1 MDTYTDPLDF
11 DAQRQRI
18 INEAAYRVRFLS
30 WLALRLET
38 SDDVTYR
45 REAAAV
51 LRWVAEGQ
59 QQ

>member
-1 MDTYTDPLDF
+1 MNTQTDPPCT
-11 DAQRQRI
+11 DADRERI
-18 INEAAYRVRFLS
+18 INEAAYRVPFLA

-45 REAAAV
+45 REAALV

-59 QQ
+59 RQ